1 MANKR
6 RPFNVF
12 SLSFLD
18 VMSCGFGAV
27 VLIFLIINH
36 ESQEDADI
44 INKDLLAEV
53 RLLDYQVSQGQ
64 DNLFE
69 LKENLDATLR
79 GIDDSDLKLTAAEA
93 EVAQKRKDFGD
104 LSETSLAEKQSIEAL
119 EADVKTRAE
128 ELKKLLAVKK
138 ANDGQSARSFK
149 GEGDRQYLTGLR
161 IGGRNIV
168 IALDASASML
178 DNTIINVLRRRNMSE
193 ERQRQ
198 APKWQRAIRT
208 VEWVVAQLPLDADFQ
223 LLTFNSQPTSLLDGA
238 IGQWQPASDQPK
250 LNTAIGK
257 LRKQIPTGGSSLE
270 NLFAEIQ
277 GMSPLPDNLYLI
289 VDSLPTQGTRAP
301 RKATVSGNQ
310 RLDHFRKAM
319 SRLPKQVPVNVIMF
333 PMEGDPMAAASFWN
347 VARTTGGSFISP
359 SRDWP

>member
-1 MANKR
+1 MARKR

-44 INKDLLAEV
+44 VNKDLLSEV
-53 RLLDYQVSQGQ
+53 RLLDYQVAQGK
-64 DNLFE
+64 DDLFE
-69 LKENLDATLR
+69 LKEALDAALR
-79 GIDDSDLKLTAAEA
+79 GVDDSEQKLTATEA
-93 EVAQKRKDFGD
+93 EVDQKRKEYGE
-104 LSETSLAEKQSIEAL
+104 LSETSLAERQSIEAL
-119 EADVKTRAE
+119 ESDVKVRAE
-128 ELKKLLAVKK
+128 ELKKLLAIKK
-138 ANDGQSARSFK
+138 ANEGQSARSFK
-149 GEGDRQYLTGLR
+149 GDGDRQYLTGLR
-161 IGGRNIV
+161 IGGRNIL
-168 IALDASASML
+168 IALDTSASML

-208 VEWVVAQLPLDADFQ
+208 VEWIVAQLPLDADFQ
-223 LLTFNSQPTSLLDGA
+223 LVTFNSQPASLLDGP
-238 IGQWQPASDQPK
+238 IGEWQPANEQQK
-250 LNTAIGK
+250 LNTAISK
-257 LRKQIPTGGSSLE
+257 LREQIPTGGSSLE
-270 NLFAEIQ
+270 NLFAEVQ
-277 GMSPLPDNLYLI
+277 SMSPLPDNLYLI
-289 VDSLPTQGTRAP
+289 VDSLPTQGTRPP

-319 SRLPKQVPVNVIMF
+319 NRLPKQVPVNVIMF

>member
-1 MANKR
+1 MARKR
-6 RPFNVF
+6 RPFSVF
-12 SLSFLD
+12 SMSFLD

-27 VLIFLIINH
+27 ILIFLIINH

-44 INKDLLAEV
+44 VNKDLLSEV
-53 RLLDYQVSQGQ
+53 RLLDYQVAQGK
-64 DNLFE
+64 DDLFE
-69 LKENLDATLR
+69 LKEALDAALR
-79 GIDDSDLKLTAAEA
+79 GVDDSAEKLTATEA
-93 EVAQKRKDFGD
+93 EVAQKRKDFGE
-104 LSETSLAEKQSIEAL
+104 LSENSLAERDSIEAL
-119 EADVKTRAE
+119 ESDVKVRAE
-128 ELKKLLAVKK
+128 ELKKLLAIKK
-138 ANDGQSARSFK
+138 ANEGQSARSFK
-149 GEGDRQYLTGLR
+149 GDGDRQYLTGLR
-161 IGGRNIV
+161 IGGRNIL
-168 IALDASASML
+168 IALDTSASML

-208 VEWVVAQLPLDADFQ
+208 VEWIVAQLPLDADFQ
-223 LLTFNSQPTSLLDGA
+223 LVTFNSQPTSLFDGP
-238 IGQWQPASDQPK
+238 IGDWQPANEQQN
-250 LNTAIGK
+250 LNTAINK

-270 NLFAEIQ
+270 NLFAEVQ
-277 GMSPLPDNLYLI
+277 SMSPLPDNLYLI
-289 VDSLPTQGTRAP
+289 VDSLPTQGTRPP

-319 SRLPKQVPVNVIMF
+319 NRLPKQVPVNVIMF